1 MAHMVTMFPM
11 LRADASVSRLL
22 RALSF
27 LLLVITSWAGSADNS
42 IRILAFGDSLTAGYG
57 LNEKESF
64 PAKLQTALRGKGFT
78 VDVLNGGVSGD
89 TTTSGRARLEWAL
102 IDKPHLVIVELGAND
117 GLRGVDPDVTRANL
131 AAILNTL
138 STRGISVLLAGMYAP
153 PNLGADYA
161 DRFDAIFPELAQAY
175 SVDLYPFFLEGV
187 ATDPDLNLDDGI
199 HPNGAGVSVIVN
211 NILPSVTALIEENLT
226 AWSVSGT
233 N

>member
-1 MAHMVTMFPM
+1 MVAVLPI
-11 LRADASVSRLL
+11 LRADAIVSRLL

-27 LLLVITSWAGSADNS
+27 SVLVMTSCASSANDS
-42 IRILAFGDSLTAGYG
+42 IRILTFGDSLTAGYG
-57 LNEKESF
+57 LREKDSF
-64 PAKLQTALRGKGFT
+64 PAKLQTALRREGFK

-117 GLRGVDPDVTRANL
+117 GLRGVDPEVTRANL

-138 STRGISVLLAGMYAP
+138 STKGISVLLAGMYAP

-161 DRFDAIFPELAQAY
+161 DRFDAIFPQLAQTY

-187 ATDPDLNLDDGI
+187 ATDPNLNLDDGI
-199 HPNGAGVSVIVN
+199 HPNRAGVSVIVN
-211 NILPSVTALIEENLT
+211 NILPSITALIEANLT
-226 AWSVSGT
+226 TWSISGT